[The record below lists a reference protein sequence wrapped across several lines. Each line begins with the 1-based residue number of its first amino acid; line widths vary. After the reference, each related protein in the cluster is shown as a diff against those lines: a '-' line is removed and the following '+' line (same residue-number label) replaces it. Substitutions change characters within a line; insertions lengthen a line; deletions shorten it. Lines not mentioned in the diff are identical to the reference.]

1 MHVPAYRFDPAL
13 AGPSVTDARALAY
26 GRAAARD
33 MTAHGPG
40 GGGDDQTTPMHLP
53 VAPAGPITASGSS
66 TTCPDGL
73 ALRGYLQISG
83 GNARPL
89 ERGWSAGML
98 RATDFVA
105 GLPAS
110 PLEVI

>member
-1 MHVPAYRFDPAL
+1 MHVPAYLDPCL
-13 AGPSVTDARALAY
+13 AGTSATDARALAC

-33 MTAHGPG
+33 MTAPGPG
-40 GGGDDQTTPMHLP
+40 RGGDDHTTPMQLP
-53 VAPAGPITASGSS
+53 VASARPVTASGSS

-73 ALRGYLQISG
+73 ALRGYSVIPG

-89 ERGWSAGML
+89 ERGWSAGL
-98 RATDFVA
+98 LWATDLVA
-105 GLPAS
+105 VLPAS